1 MFVQP
6 KTLFCGLRRIKLTT
20 FYILSVLLCP
30 PAGTRMH
37 PSVPPNLGAAGAGT
51 LRTPGGSPRLGCPP
65 VGGGLGDCLHHPQGP
80 LPCVVR
86 THRGGALH
94 AHVAWGRALYW
105 GGLLEAPARQL
116 HAHRQEDLQLL
127 GRGPPNLGDE
137 DIIIC
142 PQLGSEGWLGSGLH
156 LWTG

>member
-1 MFVQP
+1 MQ
-6 KTLFCGLRRIKLTT
+6 TITSGLVRVT
-20 FYILSVLLCP
+20 SP
-30 PAGTRMH
+30 
-37 PSVPPNLGAAGAGT
+37 
-51 LRTPGGSPRLGCPP
+51 SPRRQGPEQTQPLTQGE
-65 VGGGLGDCLHHPQGP
+65 LTRQLHHPQGP
-80 LPCVVR
+80 LPCVVH

-137 DIIIC
+137 EEAEVLQVRLLELVGAVLRPYSLSCMAPSPQPAPYPFTC
-142 PQLGSEGWLGSGLH
+142 PLSLPIPLAFLRSAL
-156 LWTG
+156 